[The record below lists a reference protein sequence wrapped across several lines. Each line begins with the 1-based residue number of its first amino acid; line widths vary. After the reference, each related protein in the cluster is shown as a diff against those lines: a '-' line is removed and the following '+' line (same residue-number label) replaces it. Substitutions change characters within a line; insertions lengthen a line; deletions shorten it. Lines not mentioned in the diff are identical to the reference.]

1 MNKIINIETKISDE
15 KKAFLVKIDTEK
27 NDLSIYS
34 KYDDQKFDYHLT
46 AESTLLSD
54 LVDELKD
61 VTVDG
66 RIISGNQALELSKNG
81 RFEDVAKGLLRSF
94 GKKNLFFTLTCL
106 FGKFKKKVKTDIPL
120 KDLIKII
127 TSEAVDPEKW
137 TMNIY

>member
-1 MNKIINIETKISDE
+1 MNEIINIETKIPDE
-15 KKAFLVKIDTEK
+15 NRTFHVRIDTEK

-34 KYDDQKFDYHLT
+34 NYDDPKFDYHLT

-66 RIISGNQALELSKNG
+66 KTISGKQALELTKNG
-81 RFEDVAKGLLRSF
+81 RFEDVVKGILRSF
-94 GKKNLFFTLTCL
+94 GKKNLFFTLTGL
-106 FGKFKKKVKTDIPL
+106 FSKFKKKLKTDIPL

-137 TMNIY
+137 TMSIN